1 MNNVIYLAGRDQP
14 ASLLLVERE
23 PLLRSKVAAHLRRAG
38 FSVLEA
44 VSGDEALKLLR
55 SGRTILLVL
64 GDLQRHGPD
73 WAAAIRIDFPRVK
86 LLDYSASDIPRIL
99 QSGTLK
105 IEGSV
110 DLSALKAALRTL
122 IGGLGRRT

>member
-44 VSGDEALKLLR
+44 VSGDEALELLR

-86 LLDYSASDIPRIL
+86 LLDYSAGDTPVIL
-99 QSGTLK
+99 HSGTSRN
-105 IEGSV
+105 EGSA
-110 DLSALKAALRTL
+110 DLSALKAAVKAL
-122 IGGLGRRT
+122 IGSPGRRT